1 MRLMYTQYKILDL
14 VEGKEKMP
22 EAAELKGAWMKR
34 SFDSYMLMV
43 QAVGGQQLDHIKD
56 LLGDPECGS
65 KAWRKQL
72 HVHSPTHATGIVLL
86 ARRLRD
92 IKFVDGEPMQPV
104 LDEMRDIFTKL
115 QGGGVVYPELVQCVE
130 IVIRLPESWSALAIN
145 LNSQQPQW
153 SVDYIRARILEEDL
167 RRRSVERSEE
177 GAGYGV
183 GGGKSGF
190 KKKWNGKNKD
200 YPKEDGGG
208 GQEEVCF
215 YCKKRGHRW
224 RKCYQRP
231 KDWTPPSSSNLHGG
245 KRSGGVMGASGEEK
259 DEEKGGKSEE
269 RKTRFFFFVN
279 EGAIDL
285 AMAAKVLLHPL
296 THWVIDFGSSW
307 HMTPRADLLD
317 EIQPDLGPAAAAA
330 SMEES
335 VTEEEQQG
343 VQGEDLI
350 GGSAA
355 VKASAT
361 SGQADWE
368 TWHRWLAHVAVST
381 LEVMHKEK
389 CVHGLQLQRDG
400 AHYGSC
406 EACMQNKFAR
416 FPFPRAEGSEKAPL
430 EVVHM
435 DLVGPMRTEG
445 TGGVLYFLTMVDEW
459 SRFTWA
465 RPLSKKSDA
474 AAAIKED
481 WLPMVERQAMRLVKV
496 LRSDRGGE
504 FLGAEFTKFLKK
516 NGIRHQLTCP
526 GTPQQNGITERANWT
541 IGKAAKT
548 LLGGAGMLYKFWP
561 EAVHH
566 VITVKNRVLTHVGDK
581 HWMPYECWLGKKPSI
596 DVLRVWGCMGLVMV
610 PKEQRHNLEVAAVW
624 AVHLGMAPDS
634 KGWLMWD
641 PKSKRTLVSRDVKF
655 VEDVMYKDWQQQ
667 QQVQIGLRLQEIEG
681 SAVEEV
687 QLHLE
692 DLPRSELTSDHNG
705 SGEQQVSGPAA
716 EEGLEDE
723 SARVD
728 SPPSRLKYSR
738 LGGPKQGAMAVQVD
752 EGEDEEMA
760 FCFFTPLPG
769 EPATVEEALS
779 GPQKEEWK
787 AAMDAEFN
795 SLIENGTWEL
805 VALPEGRRPI
815 SSKWVFKVKSGA
827 DGALEQFKSRL
838 VAKGFQQKEKVD
850 FGEIFAPVVKP
861 VTLRTVLAGAAVKG
875 WHMKQMD
882 ITTAFLSGILLEDI
896 YMAQPDGYEDGTSWK
911 LEEVLLSGGFKTSQA
926 DHSLFLLGEGEQ
938 LLLLLVYV
946 DDILLFS
953 PSMEQIER
961 TQKLLMD
968 NFKCKML
975 GDVHYY
981 LGLQIERDV
990 ERRWLKV
997 HQSHYIS
1004 GVMERYGVTG
1014 GRTVMTPFPAGFKLK
1029 KAAKEDDV
1037 LEDEQRNE
1045 YQSLIGNVMYAAVHT
1060 RPDASFGVGQLAR
1073 VVQRPTEEQLEV
1085 AKRLVCYLGSTA
1097 SAGVQFLSGG

>member
-1 MRLMYTQYKILDL
+1 MTGTDSRGANGEMARAREAGEQGGVAGGGVGSHKPANPTLPTSSTPSPTTMDPVKAFSIEKFMGEDYEHWSFRMRLMYTQYKLLDL
-14 VEGKEKMP
+14 VGGKEKMP
-22 EAAELKGAWMKR
+22 EAAELKGAWMKK
-34 SFDSYMLMV
+34 L
-43 QAVGGQQLDHIKD
+43 LD
-56 LLGDPECGS
+56 
-65 KAWRKQL
+65 
-72 HVHSPTHATGIVLL
+72 VHSPTHATGIVLL

-153 SVDYIRARILEEDL
+153 SEDL
-167 RRRSVERSEE
+167 RQQSVERSEE
-177 GAGYGV
+177 VADYGV

-190 KKKWNGKNKD
+190 KKKWKGKNKD
-200 YPKEDGGG
+200 YPKEDGSG
-208 GQEEVCF
+208 GQGEVCF
-215 YCKKRGHRW
+215 YCKKCGHHW

-245 KRSGGVMGASGEEK
+245 KRSGGVMGASGEGK

-269 RKTRFFFFVN
+269 RKAGFFFFVN
-279 EGAIDL
+279 EGATDL

-296 THWVIDFGSSW
+296 THWVIDSGSSW

-317 EIQPDLGPAAAAA
+317 EIQPAPISTVTSATGAKAKIMGMGCAKFMGADGELVGLKNVLWVPDLCANLISTGRLGDAGVNTKTIGSERYRAYNDEWLIWDLQWKEDVHKGMWHIPVLPWRKSGKAAAAA

-343 VQGEDLI
+343 VQGEELI

-361 SGQADWE
+361 SSQADWE
-368 TWHRWLAHVAVST
+368 TWHRRLAHVAVST

-416 FPFPRAEGSEKAPL
+416 FPFPRAEGSAKAPL

-504 FLGAEFTKFLKK
+504 FLGAEFTKFFKK
-516 NGIRHQLTCP
+516 NGIRHHLTCP
-526 GTPQQNGITERANWT
+526 GTPQQNGIAERANQT
-541 IGKAAKT
+541 IGEAAKT
-548 LLGGAGMLYKFWP
+548 LLGAAGMPYKFWP
-561 EAVHH
+561 EAVRH
-566 VITVKNRVLTHVGDK
+566 VITVKNRVLTH
-581 HWMPYECWLGKKPSI
+581 
-596 DVLRVWGCMGLVMV
+596 
-610 PKEQRHNLEVAAVW
+610 
-624 AVHLGMAPDS
+624 
-634 KGWLMWD
+634 
-641 PKSKRTLVSRDVKF
+641 
-655 VEDVMYKDWQQQ
+655 QQ
-667 QQVQIGLRLQEIEG
+667 QQVQIGLRLQEIER

-692 DLPRSELTSDHNG
+692 DLPGSELTSDHSG
-705 SGEQQVSGPAA
+705 GGEQQVSGPAA

-728 SPPSRLKYSR
+728 SPSQPE
-738 LGGPKQGAMAVQVD
+738 PAATAKQGAMAVQAD

-769 EPATVEEALS
+769 EPATMEEALS

-795 SLIENGTWEL
+795 SLTENGTWEL
-805 VALPEGRRPI
+805 VELPEGRRPI
-815 SSKWVFKVKSGA
+815 SSKWVFKAKSGA
-827 DGALEQFKSRL
+827 DGALERFKSRL
-838 VAKGFQQKEKVD
+838 VAKGFQQKEKVN
-850 FGEIFAPVVKP
+850 FGEIFAPV
-861 VTLRTVLAGAAVKG
+861 
-875 WHMKQMD
+875 
-882 ITTAFLSGILLEDI
+882 
-896 YMAQPDGYEDGTSWK
+896 
-911 LEEVLLSGGFKTSQA
+911 
-926 DHSLFLLGEGEQ
+926 
-938 LLLLLVYV
+938 
-946 DDILLFS
+946 
-953 PSMEQIER
+953 
-961 TQKLLMD
+961 
-968 NFKCKML
+968 
-975 GDVHYY
+975 
-981 LGLQIERDV
+981 
-990 ERRWLKV
+990 
-997 HQSHYIS
+997 
-1004 GVMERYGVTG
+1004 
-1014 GRTVMTPFPAGFKLK
+1014 
-1029 KAAKEDDV
+1029 
-1037 LEDEQRNE
+1037 
-1045 YQSLIGNVMYAAVHT
+1045 
-1060 RPDASFGVGQLAR
+1060 
-1073 VVQRPTEEQLEV
+1073 
-1085 AKRLVCYLGSTA
+1085 
-1097 SAGVQFLSGG
+1097 